1 METYRKYER
10 PPGGGQGDGW
20 RTGLVVGGGGGGV
33 KELGFQRVAA
43 GWGQISG
50 MEMPTSS
57 VCGLNSD
64 QLFFFT
70 FFQALN
76 SISLVLSVYPSS
88 WLALPI
94 QLNQFV

>member
-20 RTGLVVGGGGGGV
+20 RTGLVVGGGGGDV

-43 GWGQISG
+43 GWGQVSG
-50 MEMPTSS
+50 METPASS
-57 VCGLNSD
+57 VYGLNSD
-64 QLFFFT
+64 QLIFLH

-76 SISLVLSVYPSS
+76 SISL
-88 WLALPI
+88 ALTVFSGLRSP
-94 QLNQFV
+94 FS